1 MPLLKRENRS
11 EKRDSKSENMSARND
26 LTESKTKED
35 DNRGTKEDDSGFQ
48 SGFQDS
54 CEILSSEVIAADK
67 DTDMPQGNSRDKEN
81 FTDSGIISSGY
92 ISHTESEVIT
102 ELWVP
107 DYLTGALQPKTY
119 HQSIEKYFEQDEDG
133 FTKLHIAILHNIE
146 PAINA
151 LISLAPDSSYLNIRN
166 FCGQT
171 GLHLAVILRQHMT
184 VKKLINAGADV
195 NIRDN
200 RCNTALHLACLNEN
214 VWCVQTIISAVYPQ
228 KEKKLLANLE
238 QWNYEG
244 ETCFFIA
251 CRVRNMQII
260 RALETNGANV
270 NAREGRSGYTAL
282 HMAVEM
288 KANDV
293 IKFLCEK
300 CHTLSIDTENYGG
313 LTAFQIALLTEQEPL
328 LSDYL
333 ISRGATPYYTEDSDM
348 EDDSSDF
355 SGDELEKNQI
365 ISKIAEIV
373 VN

>member
-1 MPLLKRENRS
+1 
-11 EKRDSKSENMSARND
+11 MSTRND
-26 LTESKTKED
+26 LTEAKTKED
-35 DNRGTKEDDSGFQ
+35 DNQQYTDSGFH
-48 SGFQDS
+48 SGFQES
-54 CEILSSEVIAADK
+54 CEIMSSEVEAADK
-67 DTDMPQGNSRDKEN
+67 DSDMPLGNSKDKEN

-92 ISHTESEVIT
+92 ISHTESDVIT
-102 ELWVP
+102 ESWVP
-107 DYLTGALQPKTY
+107 DCLSGSFRPSPY

-151 LISLAPDSSYLNIRN
+151 LISIVPDPSYLNIRN

-171 GLHLAVILRQHMT
+171 ALHLAVVLEQHST
-184 VKKLINAGADV
+184 VYKLINAGADV

-214 VWCVQTIISAVYPQ
+214 ARCVKTIISAVYPQ

-244 ETCFFIA
+244 ETCLFIA
-251 CRVRNMQII
+251 CRLRNMPIV
-260 RALETNGANV
+260 RGLVLNGANV

-282 HMAVEM
+282 HMAVET

-293 IKFLCEK
+293 IKFLCEE
-300 CHTLSIDTENYGG
+300 CSALSIDTENYGG
-313 LTAFQIALLTEQEPL
+313 LTAFQIALLTDQEPTA
-328 LSDYL
+328 DYL
-333 ISRGATPYYTEDSDM
+333 ISMGATPYYTEDSDM
-348 EDDSSDF
+348 EDDSSDY

-365 ISKIAEIV
+365 ISKIAEIA